1 MMPIDVTLFQYE
13 DIWWWLCLI
22 FGIGLAC
29 CVIEI
34 VLDAKSKKDV

>member
-1 MMPIDVTLFQYE
+1 MMPIDVTIFQYE
-13 DIWWWLCLI
+13 NMWCGLCLI